1 MFDDIYKT
9 IDEMSESV
17 FKDRSSRFI
26 GLLYPLSSEEE
37 VKSILSGLK
46 KEHYN
51 ATHHCYAYTI
61 GHVGPPAFRIN
72 DDGEP
77 SGTAGRPIYG
87 QLLSYELKNVLAVV
101 IRYYGGTKLGVP
113 GLINAYKTTTQLAIQ
128 NARILEKTIK
138 DVYKLHFDYLQMNDI
153 MRMLKMNDIS
163 IRKND
168 YQDDKCIIECEV
180 VRSKSDEV
188 AYQLKTM
195 QDVEVFF
202 LKTI

>member
-17 FKDRSSRFI
+17 YKDRSSRFI
-26 GLLYPLSSEEE
+26 GFLYPLSCEED

-61 GHVGPPAFRIN
+61 GHVGPPSFRIN

-113 GLINAYKTTTQLAIQ
+113 GLINAYKTTTQMAIQ
-128 NARILEKTIK
+128 NARIVEKTIK
-138 DVYKLHFDYLQMNDI
+138 DVYELHFDYVHMNDI
-153 MRMLKMNDIS
+153 MRILKMKDIS

-168 YQDDKCIIECEV
+168 YQNDKCIIEYEV
-180 VRSKSDEV
+180 IRSKSDETTSLFK
-188 AYQLKTM
+188 AM
-195 QDVEVFF
+195 QNVNVIFI
-202 LKTI
+202 KTI

>member
-1 MFDDIYKT
+1 
-9 IDEMSESV
+9 MSESV

-37 VKSILSGLK
+37 VKSILSVLR

-61 GHVGPPAFRIN
+61 GHVGIPAFRIN

-138 DVYKLHFDYLQMNDI
+138 DVYMLRFDYIQMNDI
-153 MRMLKMNDIS
+153 MRMLKMNDFS

-180 VRSKSDEV
+180 VRSKSNE
-188 AYQLKTM
+188 AASQLKTI
-195 QDVEVFF
+195 QNVEVNF